1 VTVDEMDLASQ
12 ALDVTPWRP
21 EEYERAR
28 AVLRGAMAESGTQ
41 PEARR
46 EAAPMPAVAPLHG
59 RGSSRAGN
67 RHRRTLGT
75 RGKVGIGA
83 GLGAIAAG
91 VAAALVITSAPSAT
105 PTSTGLAVKAPGAQS
120 NSHPATATAQLMSL
134 SSRVAAE
141 SKPTGDATLI
151 ERESGVPGTAT
162 INVWDL
168 YADDGQYFF
177 SQTEAGL
184 PAQVSKDNNQGGGQ
198 FAREIAAATY
208 AVKGD
213 LDTALLKM
221 AWAPNGTKVPAW
233 LSAQVKDLSVGGTQL
248 DNYVW
253 EDSEDALIAGSGN
266 PQVRAGVLRLVS
278 ALPDITVDKGTVDG
292 QPALTFTA
300 GKAEVGTTGVD
311 KKNPKAEVGPANHE
325 AITINASTGIPLE
338 FATGPTGKI
347 TVGLTYVVTRV
358 SLSDIKAGKF

>member
-1 VTVDEMDLASQ
+1 VDEMDLASQ
-12 ALDVTPWRP
+12 ALEVTPWRP

-28 AVLRGAMAESGTQ
+28 AVLRGAMAESG
-41 PEARR
+41 PRPG
-46 EAAPMPAVAPLHG
+46 AAPVPTVVPSHG
-59 RGSSRAGN
+59 RGSSRVGN

-75 RGKVGIGA
+75 RGKVGLGA

-91 VAAALVITSAPSAT
+91 VAAALVVTSTPPAA
-105 PTSTGLAVKAPGAQS
+105 PTSTGLAVKAPVAQS

-141 SKPTGDATLI
+141 SKPTGDATLM
-151 ERESGVPGTAT
+151 ERKSGVPGTAT

-177 SQTEAGL
+177 SRTEAGL
-184 PAQVSKDNNQGGGQ
+184 PAQVSKDNNQGDGI

-221 AWAPNGTKVPAW
+221 AWAPDTTPVPAS
-233 LSAQVKDLSVGGTQL
+233 LSAQVKDLSASGTLL
-248 DNYVW
+248 DNWVW
-253 EDSEDALIAGSGN
+253 ENSEDALVAGSGN

-278 ALPDITVDKGTVDG
+278 ALPDITVDKGTLDG
-292 QPALTFTA
+292 QPTLTFTA

-311 KKNPKAEVGPANHE
+311 KKNPKAEVGPADHE
-325 AITINASTGIPLE
+325 AMTINASTGIPLQ
-338 FATGPTGKI
+338 FASGPTGKI
-347 TVGLTYVVTRV
+347 TVGITYVVTRV